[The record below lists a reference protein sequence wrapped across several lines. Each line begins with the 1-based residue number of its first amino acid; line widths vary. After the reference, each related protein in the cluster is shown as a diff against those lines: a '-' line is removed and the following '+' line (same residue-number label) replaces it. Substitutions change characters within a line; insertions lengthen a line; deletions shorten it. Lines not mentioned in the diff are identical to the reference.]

1 MKLMPEF
8 ERVLE
13 LSADSRVELSK
24 GFKDLLHK
32 ELCLGMTRY
41 VCRYGTLGEGH
52 EKILDS
58 QRYYQAIKE
67 AYSLSLNMPIFK
79 AQAMEAQA
87 DILDAQEELAT
98 ATKES
103 AKLRLQA
110 KIDLAQGRLLG
121 ALVTAEDQ
129 IRQLDEFTKVI
140 NELQDSVRAKYPL
153 GIEQAEQDH
162 WETIARYRIEKEHKK
177 QFGQVSLDNIPLNP
191 EYKAYLGLANNRK
204 DMAVAFALQVEDKT
218 KSEKLE
224 HKAS

>member
-8 ERVLE
+8 EKVLE
-13 LSADSRVELSK
+13 LTSDSKVELSK
-24 GFKDLLHK
+24 NFKELLHK

-58 QRYYQAIKE
+58 QRYYQAIRE
-67 AYSLSLNMPIFK
+67 AYGLSLNMPIFK

-87 DILDAQEELAT
+87 DILDAQEELIT
-98 ATKES
+98 AIKES

-110 KIDLAQGRLLG
+110 KLELAQGRLLS
-121 ALVTAEDQ
+121 ALTSAEDQ
-129 IRQLDEFTKVI
+129 MRQLDEFTKVI
-140 NELQDSVRAKYPL
+140 NELQPSVRAKYPL

-162 WETIARYRIEKEHKK
+162 WEAIARYRIEKEQK
-177 QFGQVSLDNIPLNP
+177 QQFSRISLDNIPLEP
-191 EYKAYLGLANNRK
+191 EYKAKLGYVNNRK
-204 DMAVAFALQVEDKT
+204 DMAVAYALQIEDKL
-218 KSEKLE
+218 KEAQVE